1 MWNNIRVTT
10 AFLSPEQKTA
20 RHDVLPLGEESAEVE
35 MLPPKMEDIVVVV
48 VFAVNF
54 LSFF

>member
-10 AFLSPEQKTA
+10 AFRSPEQKIA

-35 MLPPKMEDIVVVV
+35 MLPPKMEDIVVVCC
-48 VFAVNF
+48 
-54 LSFF
+54 